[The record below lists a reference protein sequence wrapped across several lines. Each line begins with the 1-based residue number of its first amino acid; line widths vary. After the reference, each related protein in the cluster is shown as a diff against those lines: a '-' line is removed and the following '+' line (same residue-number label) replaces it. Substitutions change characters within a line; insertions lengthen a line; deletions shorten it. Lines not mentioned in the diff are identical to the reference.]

1 MSESCFGACDCDFAE
16 LHQLYSPATAHDFL
30 DRLLEESEAVGK
42 ALDETVIYGKYIVD
56 VWKGIIRNRGIL
68 P

>member
-1 MSESCFGACDCDFAE
+1 MNDLIPVIMTIE

-30 DRLLEESEAVGK
+30 DRLLEESRTLET
-42 ALDETVIYGKYIVD
+42 ALDETVIYGKYIMD
-56 VWKGIIRNRGIL
+56 VWKGIIRSRGIL